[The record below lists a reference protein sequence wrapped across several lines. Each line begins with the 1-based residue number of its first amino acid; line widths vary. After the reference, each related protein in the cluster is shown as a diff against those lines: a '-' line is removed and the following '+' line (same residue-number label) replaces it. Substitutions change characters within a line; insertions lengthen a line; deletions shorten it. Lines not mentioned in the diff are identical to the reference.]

1 MAWTVAAPPV
11 SELLDADAELEEE
24 EDDDEEEEEEE
35 AEAVEFPLE
44 LLLQVGWSGKSLIP
58 TPLQSFWVN
67 LMTSERRNELV
78 CLRERE
84 KERDCVCRTFC
95 LVHCAL
101 LLKTAGDTHQEL
113 LVLAG
118 TFGIKVLAVVRGTT
132 SPAFFLYSDIPI
144 SERRGTI
151 AQGWRMEW

>member
-84 KERDCVCRTFC
+84 REGLC
-95 LVHCAL
+95 LSYL
-101 LLKTAGDTHQEL
+101 L
-113 LVLAG
+113 
-118 TFGIKVLAVVRGTT
+118 FGPLCT
-132 SPAFFLYSDIPI
+132 SPQDS
-144 SERRGTI
+144 RRHPSGTSCPRRHTWHQSPCSG
-151 AQGWRMEW
+151 QGYHQSRILSV